1 MSQRRRKNYGVKR
14 PKSQVSVATSVI
26 GVVCILLY
34 LLFISITMVG
44 FEAGARA
51 MAGMGVLAAL
61 ICVIAFS
68 RSIEPFRDTSY
79 DTFTRWSGLLLPIA
93 GFFVWIITYF
103 VGIIFG

>member
-14 PKSQVSVATSVI
+14 PKSQVSVATSV
-26 GVVCILLY
+26 
-34 LLFISITMVG
+34 SITMVG